1 MAEYK
6 PTLKTEIKNAIK
18 IAKDLGYPESVIEK
32 IKLAESIYQISSILH
47 TARKV
52 SIDNSFNK

>member
-18 IAKDLGYPESVIEK
+18 IAKDLGYPESVIEE
-32 IKLAESIYQISSILH
+32 IKLAKSNYQISSILH
-47 TARKV
+47 TARIA